1 MLHFC
6 TAGLQAPRGGP
17 SHARLNGAA
26 GAAATAASASPAGRF
41 QFSSLG
47 SGVGTGLGTGLGAS
61 LGTGLG
67 TGLGSGAGLG
77 QSSKPPLYPGSSA
90 LGFGL
95 GGYGLS
101 APTGASAGTTGGV
114 GVGTAPGAAPSADF
128 SRRRRSSN
136 QLLDDGVHFNAL
148 KKYTL

>member
-1 MLHFC
+1 MKERFLFNNVLHFR

-26 GAAATAASASPAGRF
+26 GAAAAAASASPAGRF
-41 QFSSLG
+41 QFSSFG
-47 SGVGTGLGTGLGAS
+47 SGV
-61 LGTGLG
+61 GTGLG

-77 QSSKPPLYPGSSA
+77 PSSKPPLYPGSSA

-101 APTGASAGTTGGV
+101 ASTGASAGTTGGL
-114 GVGTAPGAAPSADF
+114 GVGSTQGAAPNADF
-128 SRRRRSSN
+128 SLRRRSSN
-136 QLLDDGVHFNAL
+136 QLLDDGVHC
-148 KKYTL
+148 T